1 VPPEISSLISAIA
14 TLADSLK
21 EQVGVPNNFSVD
33 QDLRYTGD
41 KTRVRSNI
49 NLPVELGQ
57 VDEGDESWNTIAKIF
72 AKAQPVSPVSP
83 EPLAATEPVSPALSE
98 KETIKEFS
106 SLQEKE
112 TIKEFS
118 SLEEKETISK
128 IVNVEKISSPILDTS
143 SIDTNLEKMVSSL
156 SAPAASPAL
165 IDIGPIVEITKAGLI
180 SNENIA
186 AQGIIEPKQSL
197 PNLQSSIEATAPVP
211 ANIYEPIIEPNINIE
226 NQPVSTPNILLP
238 PAAPLPE
245 INNAISPILSPIITP
260 PEINNAIS
268 PILSPIITPPEVNN
282 TISPILSPPSVDIL
296 NTAPELNVDT
306 ISDNITKALA
316 LSEIN
321 VSAISDNISRSLML
335 PEINVDTISDNISRS
350 LMLPEIN
357 VDTISDN
364 ISRSLKLPEISISAI
379 SDNIAKEP
387 NNIEPN
393 FDISGIASPDLSKLD
408 FSPISKSISS
418 IDIPAEA
425 SLSENL
431 PPEVNLSPIFNI
443 PKSVPSL
450 LPQNIQ
456 QESLEVNPAYYSE
469 NSINRIA
476 TEFAQMVPSP
486 SQGIVQI
493 PPITPIPE
501 LPTPKLDVKIP
512 QQESP
517 YDRANFEQLKIQTQ
531 LLTRIAD
538 KDGRPS
544 QQIINP
550 PSSPSS
556 SSGGGSALPS
566 SSLYTPPK
574 FNLLS
579 MDNVGEII

>member
-1 VPPEISSLISAIA
+1 MPPEISSLISAIA

-41 KTRVRSNI
+41 KTRVRSNM

-57 VDEGDESWNTIAKIF
+57 VDEGDESWNTIARIF
-72 AKAQPVSPVSP
+72 AKAQPVSPIPP
-83 EPLAATEPVSPALSE
+83 EPLTAPAPASPVPTE

-118 SLEEKETISK
+118 SLQERETISK

-321 VSAISDNISRSLML
+321 VSA
-335 PEINVDTISDNISRS
+335 ISDNISRS

>member
-41 KTRVRSNI
+41 KTRVRSNM

-57 VDEGDESWNTIAKIF
+57 VDEGDESWNTIARIF
-72 AKAQPVSPVSP
+72 AKAQPVSPIPP
-83 EPLAATEPVSPALSE
+83 EPLTAPAPASPVPTE

-118 SLEEKETISK
+118 SLQERETISK

-321 VSAISDNISRSLML
+321 VSA
-335 PEINVDTISDNISRS
+335 ISDNISRS